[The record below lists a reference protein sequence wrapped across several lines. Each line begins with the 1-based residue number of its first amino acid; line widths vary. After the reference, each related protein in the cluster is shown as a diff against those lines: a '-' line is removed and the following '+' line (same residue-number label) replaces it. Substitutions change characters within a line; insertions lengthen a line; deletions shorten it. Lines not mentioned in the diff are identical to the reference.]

1 MDAAADA
8 LLRAYPGRFAPAAAR
23 AWVLARRQLLTD
35 RLAGTTQLGLA
46 VVGLAVSSG
55 CAATGARSHAQG
67 LADDAAHALARLE
80 AGLGPICEV
89 CEQVLVF
96 DRLDSAPA
104 AVRCTGCVRAYQVD
118 TRWCR

>member
-1 MDAAADA
+1 MSAATDA
-8 LLRAYPGRFAPAAAR
+8 LLRAYPGRFAPAAAQ
-23 AWVLARRQLLTD
+23 AWVQARRQLLTD
-35 RLAGTTQLGLA
+35 RLAGTTQVGLA

-80 AGLGPICEV
+80 AGLGPWCEV
-89 CEQVLVF
+89 CDEVLVF

-104 AVRCTGCVRAYQVD
+104 AARCTGCVRAYQLD

>member
-1 MDAAADA
+1 MSAATDA
-8 LLRAYPGRFAPAAAR
+8 LLRAYPGRFAPAAAQ
-23 AWVLARRQLLTD
+23 AWVQARRQLLTD

-55 CAATGARSHAQG
+55 CAATGARSHAQT

-80 AGLGPICEV
+80 AGLGPRCEV
-89 CEQVLVF
+89 CDEVLVF

-104 AVRCTGCVRAYQVD
+104 AVRCTGCVRAYRLD

>member
-8 LLRAYPGRFAPAAAR
+8 LLRAYPGRFAPAEGQ

-89 CEQVLVF
+89 C
-96 DRLDSAPA
+96 
-104 AVRCTGCVRAYQVD
+104 
-118 TRWCR
+118 